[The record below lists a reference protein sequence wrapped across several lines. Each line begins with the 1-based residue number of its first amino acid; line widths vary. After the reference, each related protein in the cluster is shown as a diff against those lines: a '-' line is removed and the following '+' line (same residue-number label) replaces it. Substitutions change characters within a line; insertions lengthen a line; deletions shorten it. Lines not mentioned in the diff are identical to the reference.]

1 LYSGTQIWVKMNIAQ
16 DFATPSSMP
25 RAGKNITG
33 FKSCYIDLET
43 GARTGTGSERRNM
56 PFLDDKERFQASRN
70 WLVANMPE
78 ATQKFSR
85 PLEKIHN
92 FRLFLVSLGGQDRGT
107 KRS

>member
-1 LYSGTQIWVKMNIAQ
+1 
-16 DFATPSSMP
+16 
-25 RAGKNITG
+25 
-33 FKSCYIDLET
+33 
-43 GARTGTGSERRNM
+43 M